1 MTSRAGNWII
11 AAGALAVL
19 CGICVLPAALGDHHD
34 ASLLGLGA
42 SLLSI
47 GAFLAAVGIYSKAR
61 ALQSKEAGGTPG
73 NESKSS
79 NRRARGGCE
88 LCASETPVIQC
99 RVHQLQLCPACLA
112 EHYDSR
118 SCAYVPPPRKPAK
131 KSGKSMAAKR
141 GA

>member
-1 MTSRAGNWII
+1 MTSRVGNWII

-19 CGICVLPAALGDHHD
+19 CGICVLPAALGEHRD

-42 SLLSI
+42 CLLSI

-61 ALQSKEAGGTPG
+61 ALQSKEARETSG

-79 NRRARGGCE
+79 NRRTRGGCE

-99 RVHQLQLCPACLA
+99 RVHQLQLCPTCLA
-112 EHYDSR
+112 QHYDPR
-118 SCAYVPPPRKPAK
+118 SCAYVPPSRKLGN

-141 GA
+141 GV

>member
-1 MTSRAGNWII
+1 MTSRVGNWII

-19 CGICVLPAALGDHHD
+19 CGICVLPAALGEHRD
-34 ASLLGLGA
+34 ASLLGLGGC
-42 SLLSI
+42 LLST

-61 ALQSKEAGGTPG
+61 ALQSKEARETSG

-79 NRRARGGCE
+79 NRRTRGGCE

-99 RVHQLQLCPACLA
+99 RVHQLQLCPTCLA
-112 EHYDSR
+112 QHYDPR
-118 SCAYVPPPRKPAK
+118 SCAYVPPSRKLGN

-141 GA
+141 GV

>member
-11 AAGALAVL
+11 AAGALAVFF
-19 CGICVLPAALGDHHD
+19 GICILPAALGEHRDS
-34 ASLLGLGA
+34 ALLGLA
-42 SLLSI
+42 ACLLSV
-47 GAFLAAVGIYSKAR
+47 GAFLAATGIYCKAR
-61 ALQSKEAGGTPG
+61 ALQSKVAAGAPEG
-73 NESKSS
+73 ESKSS
-79 NRRARGGCE
+79 SRRSRGACE

-99 RVHQLQLCPACLA
+99 RAHQLQLCPTCLV

-118 SCAYVPPPRKPAK
+118 SCAYVPAPRKSAN